1 VKNRSRPDIIAII
14 LETANGG
21 ITKTRVLTRANL
33 TSGQLRQYL
42 DILVDK
48 KLIAELADEDR
59 RHIAYRTIE
68 KGMRYLAVYLAV
80 KSIAVFPQEG

>member
-1 VKNRSRPDIIAII
+1 VKNRSRPDIIAIM

-21 ITKTRVLTRANL
+21 ITKTRVLTSANL

-59 RHIAYRTIE
+59 RHIAYRTTE
-68 KGMRYLAVYLAV
+68 KGMRYPAVYLAL

>member
-1 VKNRSRPDIIAII
+1 MKNRSRPDIIAII

-21 ITKTRVLTRANL
+21 ITKTRALTRVNL
-33 TSGQLRQYL
+33 TSVQLRQYL

-48 KLIAELADEDR
+48 KLIAELAEEDS
-59 RHIAYRTIE
+59 RHIAYRTTE
-68 KGMRYLAVYLAV
+68 KGTRYLAVYLAL